1 MIYFLNLGV
10 KNQVIQTQNLNKIK
24 LKCLVTQRFE
34 PNSWIFGRSGLIE
47 IGNFNKISR
56 INTENQLFKAV

>member
-24 LKCLVTQRFE
+24 LKCLVTQ
-34 PNSWIFGRSGLIE
+34 
-47 IGNFNKISR
+47 
-56 INTENQLFKAV
+56 

>member
-47 IGNFNKISR
+47 IG
-56 INTENQLFKAV
+56 LFQ